1 MTDFNTDAAADI
13 RKNLTD
19 LIGSLFD
26 NTLSPEY
33 FGLPQ
38 YENAFERLAEIGKQ
52 AEEYLEQYRAWKNG
66 AQEPEEDA
74 PRIMP
79 TETSPGE
86 ILEELAPLFPYGGL
100 EAKIIVDRN
109 QINNHL
115 FDTQSSCILTIH
127 WRETGDAEK
136 AKEIYQ
142 AISKLHG
149 IARFDWEY
157 NQH

>member
-1 MTDFNTDAAADI
+1 MTEFPNGADGI
-13 RKNLTD
+13 INNFTD
-19 LIGSLFD
+19 LIRGLFE
-26 NTLSPEY
+26 TIISPENC
-33 FGLPQ
+33 GLPQ
-38 YENAFERLAEIGKQ
+38 YEEPLKRLAEVGKQ
-52 AEEYLEQYRAWKNG
+52 AEEYLEQYRAWKDG

-74 PRIMP
+74 PRVMP

-86 ILEELAPLFPYGGL
+86 MLEELAPLFPYGGL
-100 EAKIIVDRN
+100 EAKIIVDRH

-115 FDTQSSCILTIH
+115 FDTQASCILTIT
-127 WRETGDAEK
+127 WRETGSSEK
-136 AKEIYQ
+136 AAEVYQ